1 MWFTIIL
8 ILVFIKYRFFWKS
21 RYLKHEKGKN
31 VLFMSHRGLT
41 KVWPEN
47 TLPSFLDAIENGF
60 KAIELDVVLSKDNEL
75 VCSHNFDLDTETE
88 AVGLYKDK
96 NLKDL
101 IKIKTGIYSNLDR
114 KENLISLKQVFINL
128 PKEIFLNIE
137 IKSERLFELKAVRVL
152 NNYRKQGLIRQN
164 YIISTFNP
172 FQVFY
177 IRYFTGLR
185 RVGFLV
191 MYRSWL
197 WMTNYIHPDAL
208 HPSAELLDTGLIKAC
223 KKRRIK
229 INTWT
234 VNNRKALNHCL
245 KLEISGIITD
255 IDKPLLNNELKT

>member
-21 RYLKHEKGKN
+21 RYLKDEKGKN
-31 VLFMSHRGLT
+31 ILFMSHRGLT
-41 KVWPEN
+41 KRRPEN
-47 TLPSFLDAIENGF
+47 TLSSFLDAIESGF

-101 IKIKTGIYSNLDR
+101 VKIQTGVYSNLDK
-114 KENLISLKQVFINL
+114 KEKLISLKEVLLKL

-137 IKSERLFELKAVRVL
+137 IKSEQLFELKAVKVL
-152 NNYRKQGLIRQN
+152 NSYRKQGLIRQN

-177 IRYFTGLR
+177 IRHFTGIR

-191 MYRSWL
+191 MYRNWL

-208 HPSAELLDTGLIKAC
+208 HSSAELLDQDLIKNC
-223 KKRRIK
+223 KKRNIK

-234 VNNRKALNHCL
+234 VNNRVALEHCL
-245 KLEISGIITD
+245 KLEVNGIITD
-255 IDKPLLNNELKT
+255 IDKPLLI

>member
-1 MWFTIIL
+1 MWITIIL
-8 ILVFIKYRFFWKS
+8 ILCFIKYRFFWSS
-21 RYLKHEKGKN
+21 RYLKDKN
-31 VLFMSHRGLT
+31 KKEILFISHRGLT
-41 KVWPEN
+41 KSSPEN
-47 TLPSFLDAIENGF
+47 TQSSFLDAIENGY

-75 VCSHNFDLDTETE
+75 LCSHNFDLDTETE

-96 NLKDL
+96 YLKDL
-101 IKIKTGIYSNLDR
+101 VKINTGVYSNLDK
-114 KENLISLKQVFINL
+114 KEKLVSLKEVFLNL

-137 IKSERLFELKAVRVL
+137 IKSEYLFELMAVKVL
-152 NNYRKQGLIRQN
+152 DSYRKQGLIRQD
-164 YIISTFNP
+164 YIVSTFNP

-208 HPSAELLDTGLIKAC
+208 HPSAELLDPDLIKNC
-223 KKRRIK
+223 KERNIK

-234 VNNRKALNHCL
+234 VNNRVALEHCL
-245 KLEISGIITD
+245 SLEVNGIITD
-255 IDKPLLNNELKT
+255 IDKPLLI